1 MMASTIT
8 RPSSTST
15 RLKATS
21 GRLFSQGTD
30 VHYGDFRDD
39 LLRNGFAVVKGA
51 VARERALGY
60 ASDVYQWLE
69 DL

>member
-1 MMASTIT
+1 MASTIT
-8 RPSSTST
+8 STAST
-15 RLKATS
+15 TARLTAPT

-39 LLRNGFAVVKGA
+39 LLINGFAVVKGA
-51 VARERALGY
+51 VPRERALQY

-69 DL
+69 EL